1 MLHIT
6 HFEAFLTLFYFN
18 RVGQTENLKNVSL
31 DDLRGYL
38 DGIKGDLDS
47 AGDLDN
53 YAFYTLFT
61 VYIIAIIVGFFGN
74 VLIVM
79 AVLGRKRMRTA
90 RNVFIVTL
98 AISDLV
104 LCAFT
109 MPSTLWE
116 VSNLLSI

>member
-1 MLHIT
+1 M
-6 HFEAFLTLFYFN
+6 
-18 RVGQTENLKNVSL
+18 

-116 VSNLLSI
+116 VSKLLGI

>member
-1 MLHIT
+1 MPQLQTISYVS
-6 HFEAFLTLFYFN
+6 FISLFSSN
-18 RVGQTENLKNVSL
+18 RLGETDNLKNVSL
-31 DDLRGYL
+31 DDLPGYL
-38 DGIKGDLDS
+38 DGIKGDLNS

-53 YAFYTLFT
+53 YAFYTLFI

-116 VSNLLSI
+116 VST